1 MRTTVRTC
9 AWIVLAF
16 ALTSVPAVRTQG
28 QRDGRTVA
36 PAPTG
41 SGAIA
46 GIVTVSDSA
55 AGRPVRLANV
65 VLIGAA
71 TGTLRV
77 TSTDDGGAFAFTN
90 LPADRYTVGA
100 SKLPY
105 LGAVAG
111 ARRPARPGTA
121 IALDDGQKR
130 SDVAIRLHPA
140 GSIAGTVYT
149 EDGRPAARISVGLRR
164 RNIEGPTHVVTADSG
179 PVQSDDRGQF
189 RFFGLAPGEYFVT
202 STGGGDNFRQLSD
215 AEVDAALKGGA
226 VAAPPAAMPGLPTP
240 ALQYA
245 SVFFPGTTRLND
257 AIPIRLAA
265 GEEREGVDFRLMT
278 ARIARVSATVVTDDG
293 RPLEP
298 AEVTISTAPEAALS
312 FTARV
317 RIGPDGRFDIGGI
330 VPGTYTASVLGSG
343 SQAGYFAIAAFEIDG
358 VDQTLQLTLRPPLK
372 LAAQLALDS
381 AAPPPLAGRRVP
393 FESLTALSNAARPQV
408 SIANASGAFTITNV
422 TPGRYLL
429 GGPMFFGASTDSVTW
444 SLASVVVDG
453 TDVTDLP
460 ITIGPDALPKS
471 IVVTYGD
478 RWQELSGR
486 LTLSSGAPATDYTM
500 IVFPAN
506 KAYWIPGSRRIRTTH
521 PGTNGQ
527 FTLSGP
533 GPLTLPPGEYL
544 LATVTDLDRNEEFD
558 PALLASLIPSAVP
571 ITLQP
576 GQRKV
581 QDLVVK

>member
-1 MRTTVRTC
+1 MKATVRTC

-16 ALTSVPAVRTQG
+16 ALTSAPAVRTQG

-41 SGAIA
+41 SGTIA

-77 TSTDDGGAFAFTN
+77 TSTDDVGAFAFTN

-149 EDGRPAARISVGLRR
+149 EDGRPAARISVGLRQ
-164 RNIEGPTHVVTADSG
+164 RNIEGPTHVVTPDGG
-179 PVQSDDRGQF
+179 PVQTDDRGQF

-202 STGGGDNFRQLSD
+202 STGSGRDNFRQLSD

-343 SQAGYFAIAAFEIDG
+343 SQW
-358 VDQTLQLTLRPPLK
+358 
-372 LAAQLALDS
+372 
-381 AAPPPLAGRRVP
+381 
-393 FESLTALSNAARPQV
+393 
-408 SIANASGAFTITNV
+408 V
-422 TPGRYLL
+422 T
-429 GGPMFFGASTDSVTW
+429 
-444 SLASVVVDG
+444 
-453 TDVTDLP
+453 
-460 ITIGPDALPKS
+460 
-471 IVVTYGD
+471 
-478 RWQELSGR
+478 
-486 LTLSSGAPATDYTM
+486 
-500 IVFPAN
+500 
-506 KAYWIPGSRRIRTTH
+506 SR
-521 PGTNGQ
+521 
-527 FTLSGP
+527 
-533 GPLTLPPGEYL
+533 
-544 LATVTDLDRNEEFD
+544 
-558 PALLASLIPSAVP
+558 
-571 ITLQP
+571 
-576 GQRKV
+576 
-581 QDLVVK
+581 